1 MITEKDTIIK
11 IQIKNLNG
19 EGVLS
24 VTAPEDI
31 VRVHFAVTERKTG
44 QKSTFSFQGKGK
56 VLCENFYIANALLW
70 SPASPELYDF
80 TLQIEYANG
89 AETATGA
96 FGFRTLSAK
105 GDKVFLNGKPIFIKG
120 YIRGA
125 AAHDHANLA
134 NLPEEEFYRK
144 NISKAKQFGF
154 NLVRFHS
161 VVPDEAFLKAA
172 DELGI
177 LVHVELRP
185 PHDIYDNLSEMVTTG
200 NVIVSNE
207 YIERTVAALYE
218 HPCLAVYC
226 IGNEIKNAEKERIDE
241 ICRLV
246 KSLDP
251 SRLFTDTCAWG
262 KIGRPH
268 IDVDIQHMGY
278 FFPFAGHRDMFA
290 GTDTLTVTCESA
302 EIPVTCEGEN
312 CTLRRELNF
321 RVPLIAHEVC
331 HYTALR
337 DFAALRKKFTE
348 SGTPEPWWIGEELKM
363 IQSKGFADCYAEMY
377 AASKFFQFECW
388 KTAFEALRSSRILGG
403 FHFLQF
409 ADTDRYEN
417 SNGVVDCFDD
427 ENYVSSGD
435 FLKFNGDRVLIADVG
450 PRLFYG
456 GDKAMFSVSL
466 SNWGEDGE
474 TVADLSFSLAGERGE
489 IYAQGSIANLDVHR
503 KGVYELCK
511 ITAELPAV
519 AQPQCLRLRLKLSL
533 RDQVY
538 SENDWKIWVYA
549 KLSATTYAEFT
560 SYEKGDTV
568 ITDCAEKAFSALEEG
583 KKVCLVYRSDWTRH
597 VRDKKMPR
605 PAYAFKATWNRF
617 KPVIWDRGTNY
628 GGLCEEELL
637 CRYGFATGRYYDFN
651 YSVVTEDCDKI
662 ILDDFPAMVK
672 SLVTGIDKS
681 VRDRFDAGCDYFN
694 LKELMYDR
702 TLRHFSYLF
711 EVGVGAGKLL
721 VCGLNLTGLDRN
733 EPSTAAAAD
742 FIKRY
747 IAGSDF
753 APASA
758 ITVAQLKE
766 YMQKCAEKP
775 VKERM
780 MTQYWELDDAPVES
794 KEYWKESEEYL
805 KEDVT

>member
-1 MITEKDTIIK
+1 MITEKDTYIK
-11 IQIKNLNG
+11 IRAKDLNG

-24 VTAPEDI
+24 VAAKKPV
-31 VRVHFAVTERKTG
+31 VRAEFSVTERKTG
-44 QKSTFSFQGKGK
+44 RKSHFSYAEKGK
-56 VLCENFYIANALLW
+56 EFSEKFFIENALPW
-70 SPASPELYDF
+70 SLSSPELYDF
-80 TLQIEYANG
+80 TLRIEYTNG
-89 AETATGA
+89 CETAAGT

-105 GDKVFLNGKPIFIKG
+105 DNQVFLNGNPIFIKG

-134 NLPEEEFYRK
+134 NLPEEEFYKK

-161 VVPDEAFLKAA
+161 VVPSETFLKAA

-207 YIERTVAALYE
+207 YIGQTVAALYE
-218 HPCLAVYC
+218 HPSLAVYC
-226 IGNEIKNAEKERIDE
+226 IGNEIKKAEKERINE
-241 ICRLV
+241 ICRLI
-246 KSLDP
+246 KRLDP
-251 SRLFTDTCAWG
+251 TRLFTDTCAWG
-262 KIGRPH
+262 KIGRPY
-268 IDVDIQHMGY
+268 IDIDIQHMGY
-278 FFPFAGHRDMFA
+278 YFPFAKHGDMFA
-290 GTDTLTVTCESA
+290 ETDTLTVTCECA
-302 EIPVTCEGEN
+302 ELPVSGEGEN

-321 RVPLIAHEVC
+321 RVPLVAHEVC

-337 DFAALRKKFTE
+337 DFEALRRKFAE
-348 SGTPEPWWIGEELKM
+348 SGAPEPWWVGEELKM
-363 IQSKGFADCYAEMY
+363 IESKGFADSYAEMY

-435 FLKFNGDRVLIADVG
+435 FLKFNGDRVLLADVG
-450 PRLFYG
+450 SRLFYG
-456 GDKAMFSVSL
+456 GESAAFPIGI

-474 TVADLSFSLAGERGE
+474 TAADLSFSLTGEQGE
-489 IYAQGSIANLDVHR
+489 PYAQGGLANIDVRR
-503 KGVYELCK
+503 KGVYRLCK

-519 AQPQCLRLRLKLSL
+519 TQPQCLRLRVKLAA
-533 RDQVY
+533 RGKVY
-538 SENDWKIWVYA
+538 CENDWKIWVYA
-549 KLSATTYAEFT
+549 KLPATTYAEFT
-560 SYEKGDTV
+560 SYEEGDTV
-568 ITDCAEKAFSALEEG
+568 ITGCAEKAFSALEEG

-597 VRDKKMPR
+597 VRDKKMQK
-605 PAYAFKATWNRF
+605 PAYAFRATWNRF
-617 KPVIWDRGTNY
+617 KPVIWDRGTNF
-628 GGLCEEELL
+628 GGLCEEKLL
-637 CRYGFATGRYYDFN
+637 RRYGFATGRYYDFN

-662 ILDDFPAMVK
+662 ILDDFPAEVK
-672 SLVTGIDKS
+672 SLVTGIDKN

-721 VCGLNLTGLDRN
+721 VCGLNLTGLDRG

-747 IAGSDF
+747 IAGGDF
-753 APASA
+753 APAGA

-780 MTQYWELDDAPVES
+780 MTQYWELDDSPVES
-794 KEYWKESEEYL
+794 KQYWKESEEYL
-805 KEDVT
+805 KEDIT